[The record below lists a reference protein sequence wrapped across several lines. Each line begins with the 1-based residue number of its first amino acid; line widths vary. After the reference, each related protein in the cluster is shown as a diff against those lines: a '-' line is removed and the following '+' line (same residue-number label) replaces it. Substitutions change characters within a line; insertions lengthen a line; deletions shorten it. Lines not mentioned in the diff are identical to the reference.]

1 MIKIF
6 QKKHLNLKFKELGSF
21 IVLIFLITL
30 TVIIIN
36 LHAKLRSEQIS
47 SLDNIFQNIY
57 LQKTLQSISKSL
69 EPRFNKVNHTV
80 SQGET
85 LDKIIN
91 KILSDKK
98 EKKNY

>member
-1 MIKIF
+1 M
-6 QKKHLNLKFKELGSF
+6 L
-21 IVLIFLITL
+21 
-30 TVIIIN
+30 
-36 LHAKLRSEQIS
+36 
-47 SLDNIFQNIY
+47 QNIY

-98 EKKNY
+98 EKKKLLDFIIKNKIKYNLFENQKIIYSFAKT